1 MFQLPI
7 RISTL
12 SHGSECMN
20 MIHVNH
26 PVSEK
31 ERDQSET
38 RQPFQSIVFI
48 IALFRVSALK

>member
-7 RISTL
+7 HISTL

-48 IALFRVSALK
+48 IA